1 MFTSLIAPH
10 AGAVFCKAGRLIAGL
25 SPASRANL
33 VAALNS
39 PADELP
45 TSVIHR
51 AINSE
56 LGHGVIGVSVL
67 ARHRQHLCSCPAG
80 GGADHV

>member
-1 MFTSLIAPH
+1 MFTSLTAPH
-10 AGAVFCKAGRLIAGL
+10 AGAVFCKAGRLSAGL

-33 VAALNS
+33 VAALAS
-39 PADELP
+39 PPEELP

-56 LGHGVIGVSVL
+56 LGRATIGVSVL
-67 ARHRQHLCSCPAG
+67 ARHRQGLCSCPT
-80 GGADHV
+80 GADHV

>member
-1 MFTSLIAPH
+1 MFTSLIAPL

-25 SPASRANL
+25 SPASAANL
-33 VAALNS
+33 IRALDS
-39 PADELP
+39 PPEELP

-56 LGHGVIGVSVL
+56 LGRGAIGVSVL
-67 ARHRQHLCSCPAG
+67 ARHRQRLCSCPAE
-80 GGADHV
+80 ADHV